1 MFVLIMT
8 VTTMQTVYRRI
19 TAILVHADR
28 AMTEVAT
35 NVKVRLLYQFTMYSD
50 SDLDISMVVR
60 TIPAAYLYRQLV
72 RDLSYCDLYS
82 YTCNPV
88 STPLVPFEDPRQN
101 LSLNTLSD
109 GKDLHILNVE
119 KLERFKSEPSTC

>member
-35 NVKVRLLYQFTMYSD
+35 NVKVRLLYQFTMYSG
-50 SDLDISMVVR
+50 SDPDFSMVV
-60 TIPAAYLYRQLV
+60 
-72 RDLSYCDLYS
+72 
-82 YTCNPV
+82 
-88 STPLVPFEDPRQN
+88 
-101 LSLNTLSD
+101 
-109 GKDLHILNVE
+109 
-119 KLERFKSEPSTC
+119 